1 MKTGIGQSKKFNS
14 SLFTLF
20 DQSLQ
25 LSFRQKFIVYNVLG
39 CFEISDAHALDQTTI
54 VRDQKNLKKIINSSE
69 FAGYNNLSKNF

>member
-1 MKTGIGQSKKFNS
+1 MKTGIGQSEKFNS

-25 LSFRQKFIVYNVLG
+25 LSFWQKFIVYNLLG

-54 VRDQKNLKKIINSSE
+54 ARDQKIKKLINSSE
-69 FAGYNNLSKNF
+69 FTGDNILYKNF